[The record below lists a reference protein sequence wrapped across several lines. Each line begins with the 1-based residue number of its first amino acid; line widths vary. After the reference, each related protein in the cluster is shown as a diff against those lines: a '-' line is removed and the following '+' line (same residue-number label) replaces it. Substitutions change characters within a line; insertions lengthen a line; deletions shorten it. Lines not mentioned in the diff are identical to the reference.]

1 MDVYSPK
8 WTKMVGEFSSYTPQ
22 NGQKWTK
29 VSEKSV
35 KWYYNAIVPPLKKVS
50 EKSVKRVL

>member
-1 MDVYSPK
+1 LSKSFFDFHLSRSAAAAYKFSGEKK

-29 VSEKSV
+29 SQ
-35 KWYYNAIVPPLKKVS
+35 
-50 EKSVKRVL
+50 